1 MKKYFNMLKI
11 NRNYIN
17 NFLLHS
23 LKKKKKRKQK
33 KTVQYNL
40 VMKKIYIEFEIFLVI
55 KYISFNIHD

>member
-40 VMKKIYIEFEIFLVI
+40 VMKKI
-55 KYISFNIHD
+55 

>member
-1 MKKYFNMLKI
+1 MNKYFNMLKI

-23 LKKKKKRKQK
+23 LKKKEKKRKQKK

-40 VMKKIYIEFEIFLVI
+40 VMKKI
-55 KYISFNIHD
+55 

>member
-1 MKKYFNMLKI
+1 MNKYFNMLKI

-23 LKKKKKRKQK
+23 LKKKEKNANKK

-40 VMKKIYIEFEIFLVI
+40 VMKKI
-55 KYISFNIHD
+55 

>member
-1 MKKYFNMLKI
+1 MNKYFNMLKI

-23 LKKKKKRKQK
+23 LKKKEKKRKQK

-40 VMKKIYIEFEIFLVI
+40 VMKKI
-55 KYISFNIHD
+55 